1 MLHNLSNNNSISD
14 HFVSQLRSESIQSD
28 GMRFRKNLERLAQI
42 MAYEIS
48 KTMNYTELEVHTP
61 LGIAHES
68 KIEDQVVLGTIL
80 RAGLPMHHGF
90 LSYFDDAENAFI
102 SSFRSHHKD
111 GSFEIKME
119 YLTCPNL
126 EGKVLILADP
136 MLATGASIQAALE
149 GLEDFG
155 TPSAI
160 HISVIISSS
169 EGIDY
174 IKRLYPKAHIWVYR
188 IDDELTAKS
197 YIVPGLGDAGDL
209 AFGSKSQD

>member
-1 MLHNLSNNNSISD
+1 MLHNLSNTNSISD
-14 HFVSQLRSESIQSD
+14 HFVSQLRSESIQKD

-48 KTMNYTELEVHTP
+48 KTFNYSESEVHTP
-61 LGIAHES
+61 LGIAHEA

-90 LSYFDDAENAFI
+90 LSFFDDAENAFI

-126 EGKVLILADP
+126 ENKVLILADP
-136 MLATGASIQAALE
+136 MLATGASIKAAIE
-149 GLEDFG
+149 GLEAFG
-155 TPSAI
+155 KPSAI
-160 HISVIISSS
+160 HIAVIISSS
-169 EGIDY
+169 EGVDNIR
-174 IKRLYPKAHIWVYR
+174 RLYPKAHLWVYR